1 MNDLIWNTS
10 FFIIA
15 LGILVTV
22 HEFGHFWVARRCGVK
37 VERFSIGF
45 GKALWRRTAA
55 DGTEYVVALIPL
67 GGYVKMLDE
76 RVAPVPAELRS
87 QAFNNKSLAQRSAV
101 VAAGPLANFIL
112 AIFAF
117 WLMFI
122 IGVPSVK
129 PVLGGVV
136 EGSIA
141 EQAGLR
147 AGQEIVRIDEQRTL
161 DWEAVNLAL
170 VSHLGNQALD
180 VQVKDL
186 KTQQL
191 SNKLLDIRNWQLDS
205 EQQNPILS
213 LGLQAYSPDILT
225 TVAQVVDGK
234 PAERAGVQVGDQLIA
249 LDGNELASWQDFVSY
264 VQARPEQVIQL
275 SLLRQGQSLQLDL
288 RPETREYQGKS
299 TGYVGLAP
307 EVEPYPAEYQVNL
320 HYGLFDAV
328 GKSLERTWHLS
339 KLTVSMIGKL
349 VTGVVSLDNLSG
361 PISIAKG
368 AGATADYGLVYFLG
382 FVALVSINLGIINLF
397 PLPVLDGGHL
407 VFFAIEG
414 ITGKPVSERVQEIGF
429 RIGAVL
435 VMALMSLA
443 IFNDFMRL

>member
-76 RVAPVPAELRS
+76 RVAPVAPELRS

-147 AGQEIVRIDEQRTL
+147 AGQEIVRIDSQRTL

-170 VSHLGNQALD
+170 VSHLGKQALD

-186 KTQQL
+186 DSNQL
-191 SNKLLDIRNWQLDS
+191 TTKLLDIRNWQLDS

-213 LGLQAYSPDILT
+213 LGLQAYRPEILT
-225 TVAQVVDGK
+225 KVAQVVDGK
-234 PAERAGVQVGDQLIA
+234 PAAIAGVQAGDQLVA
-249 LDGNELASWQDFVSY
+249 LDGIELDSWQDFVSY
-264 VQARPEQVIQL
+264 VQARPEQVIEL
-275 SLLRQGQSLQLDL
+275 SLTRQGQLIHLAL

-307 EVEPYPAEYQVNL
+307 EVKPYPEEYQVDL
-320 HYGLFDAV
+320 HYGFFDAI

>member
-45 GKALWRRTAA
+45 GKALWRRTAV

-76 RVAPVPAELRS
+76 RVAPVAPELRS

-147 AGQEIVRIDEQRTL
+147 AGHEIVSIDEQRTL

-170 VSHLGNQALD
+170 VSHLGHQALD
-180 VQVKDL
+180 VQVKDVQ
-186 KTQQL
+186 TQRV

-213 LGLQAYSPDILT
+213 LGLQAYSPEILT
-225 TVAQVVDGK
+225 KVAQVVEGK
-234 PAERAGVQVGDQLIA
+234 PAAKAGVQVGDQLKA
-249 LDGNELASWQDFVSY
+249 LDGIALSSWQDFVSY

-275 SLLRQGQSLQLDL
+275 GLLRQGQYLQLEL
-288 RPETREYQGKS
+288 RPESREYQGQS

-307 EVEPYPAEYQVNL
+307 EVKPYPEQYRIDL
-320 HYGLFDAV
+320 HYGFFEAI

>member
-45 GKALWRRTAA
+45 GKALWRRTAL

-76 RVAPVPAELRS
+76 RVAPVAPELRS

-129 PVLGGVV
+129 PILGGVV

-141 EQAGLR
+141 EQAGLHS
-147 AGQEIVRIDEQRTL
+147 GHEIVRVEEQRTL

-170 VSHLGNQALD
+170 VSHLGNQALN

-186 KTQQL
+186 ETQQL
-191 SNKLLDIRNWQLDS
+191 TNKLLDIRNWQLDS

-213 LGLQAYSPDILT
+213 LGLQAYRPKILT
-225 TVAQVVDGK
+225 KVAQVVDGK
-234 PAERAGVQVGDQLIA
+234 PAAKAGVQIGDQLIA
-249 LDGNELASWQDFVSY
+249 LDGIELTSWQDFVRY
-264 VQARPEQVIQL
+264 VQARPEQDIQL
-275 SLLRQGQSLQLDL
+275 TLLRQGQHFELAL
-288 RPETREYQGKS
+288 RPEIREYQGQS

-307 EVEPYPAEYQVNL
+307 EMEPYPEEYRVDL
-320 HYGLFDAV
+320 HYGFFDAI

-414 ITGKPVSERVQEIGF
+414 VTGKPVSERVQEIGF

>member
-1 MNDLIWNTS
+1 MNEVIWNTS

-45 GKALWRRTAA
+45 GKALWRKTAK
-55 DGTEYVVALIPL
+55 DGTEYVVAMIPL

-76 RVAPVPAELRS
+76 RVAEVPAELRS
-87 QAFNNKSLAQRSAV
+87 QAFNNKTLGQRSAV
-101 VAAGPLANFIL
+101 VAAGPIANFLL
-112 AIFAF
+112 AILAF
-117 WLMFI
+117 WLMYV

-129 PVLGGVV
+129 PVLGGVAPN
-136 EGSIA
+136 SIA

-147 AGQEIVRIDEQRTL
+147 AGHEIIMIDGQQTL
-161 DWEAVNLAL
+161 DWESVNLAL
-170 VSHLGNQALD
+170 VSQLGNESMVVE
-180 VQVKDL
+180 VQDTE
-186 KTQQL
+186 TQQTQIAY
-191 SNKLLDIRNWQLDS
+191 LDIRQWQLDS
-205 EQQNPILS
+205 EQQSPIIS
-213 LGLQAYSPDILT
+213 IGLQPFSPTISMS
-225 TVAQVVDGK
+225 VAKVVDGK
-234 PAERAGVQVGDQLIA
+234 PAAEAGLLEGDKLLA
-249 LDGNELASWQDFVSY
+249 LDGVELAAWQDFVTY
-264 VQARPEQVIQL
+264 VQARPHQPIVVDVERLGRSVQL
-275 SLLRQGQSLQLDL
+275 TMT
-288 RPETREYQGKS
+288 PEAREYQGKES
-299 TGYVGLAP
+299 GYVGLAP
-307 EVEPYPAEYQVNL
+307 EVSEFPEKYRIDL
-320 HYGLFDAV
+320 HYGVFDAF

>member
-1 MNDLIWNTS
+1 MNEVIWNTS

-45 GKALWRRTAA
+45 GKALWRRTAK
-55 DGTEYVVALIPL
+55 DGTEYVVAMIPL

-76 RVAPVPAELRS
+76 RVAEVPESLRS
-87 QAFNNKSLAQRSAV
+87 QAFNNKSLSQRSAV
-101 VAAGPLANFIL
+101 VAAGPIANFLLAIL
-112 AIFAF
+112 AF
-117 WLMFI
+117 WIMFV

-136 EGSIA
+136 PNSIA

-147 AGQEIVRIDEQRTL
+147 SGQEIVQIAGQETL
-161 DWEAVNLAL
+161 DWESVNLAL
-170 VSHLGNQALD
+170 VGELGGETLPI
-180 VQVKDL
+180 QVVD
-186 KTQQL
+186 TETSQ
-191 SNKLLDIRNWQLDS
+191 SSTAYLDIRQWQLDS
-205 EQQNPILS
+205 EQQSPILS
-213 LGLQAYSPDILT
+213 LGLKPFNPTISLA
-225 TVAQVVDGK
+225 VAKVVEGK
-234 PAERAGVQVGDQLIA
+234 PAANAGIKEGDVLVA
-249 LDGNELASWQDFVSY
+249 LDSVSLSSWQDFVDY
-264 VQARPEQVIQL
+264 VQARPEENIRL
-275 SLLRQGQSLQLDL
+275 DISRDGNDLQMDL
-288 RPETREYQGKS
+288 VPEAREYQGQIS
-299 TGYVGLAP
+299 GYVGLAP
-307 EVEPYPAEYQVNL
+307 EIGEFPEEFRIDL
-320 HYGLFDAV
+320 HYGFV
-328 GKSLERTWHLS
+328 ESIGKSLERTWHLS